1 MAKTAAELYPGSL
14 EGQINMMTDI
24 LFGVR
29 PSRLPQGSRR
39 IRPYGCRRFDWHSE
53 HPPFHKA
60 AHGLDIP
67 FVFGNMDALDM
78 ITNTKASEETKQLSQ
93 HIQAAWL
100 SFAHTGSPSTEAF
113 SWPNYDK
120 DTRKTLI
127 FNTTILIEEDPDAE
141 KRKKLKI

>member
-1 MAKTAAELYPGSL
+1 MY
-14 EGQINMMTDI
+14 
-24 LFGVR
+24 
-29 PSRLPQGSRR
+29 
-39 IRPYGCRRFDWHSE
+39 RFDWHSE